1 MGEHAAVGVMREI
14 FAQAVAKGLP
24 AWEAYIE
31 AGHAT
36 ATRAKAQTGATQ
48 WLQNPRV
55 KERISQLASENAVVV
70 VERMQTAMAKT
81 GVTKLWVMEKLVEII
96 ERSMGPKQFK
106 GYNGATAVRALELV
120 GKEIGMFID
129 RAEIG
134 KPGEFADLSDD
145 ELELR
150 VVHEFT
156 RGGLPERIARALA
169 GNLLTQDR
177 RAPTI
182 DLQPVPGNGSIE
194 TGALQE
200 AS

>member
-1 MGEHAAVGVMREI
+1 M
-14 FAQAVAKGLP
+14 
-24 AWEAYIE
+24 E
-31 AGHAT
+31 AGHPNSSRDA
-36 ATRAKAQTGATQ
+36 AEAGARRLMQ
-48 WLQNPRV
+48 QPMV
-55 KERISQLASENAVVV
+55 KERISKLAEEKGSAIA
-70 VERMQTAMAKT
+70 ERMNVAVAKT
-81 GVTKLWVMEKLVEII
+81 GVTKMWVMEKLVEII
-96 ERSMGPKQFK
+96 ERSMGTTKQFK

-134 KPGEFADLSDD
+134 RPGEFSDLSDG

-150 VVHEFT
+150 IVHEFV

-169 GNLLTQDR
+169 GNLLTEDR

-182 DLQPVPGNGSIE
+182 DLLPVPGDGAVE
-194 TGALQE
+194 ARALQE